1 MAAIDN
7 QHVLKKERII
17 MGLGMKMGEGH
28 RGYDRP
34 THEKNSLTHPSLLPL
49 NGHLKQNCPHTCKR
63 CGLKGCGGVKSK
75 GKICMVYDGIPEGLA
90 KIMPGSWSEKRM
102 MEERQRLHFSIPY

>member
-7 QHVLKKERII
+7 PKVLKKEWSI

-49 NGHLKQNCPHTCKR
+49 RMQHLRHSRLGTH
-63 CGLKGCGGVKSK
+63 V
-75 GKICMVYDGIPEGLA
+75 IITMTTYDNL
-90 KIMPGSWSEKRM
+90 
-102 MEERQRLHFSIPY
+102 